1 MSEKTRQFLIKVLH
15 EDMNLSID
23 DDSLTPDLPLG
34 SAGIGLESLDFIQL
48 GMEADSELGVA
59 VPDEDISVI
68 ASLTVGGFLDY
79 LDQRLGLGDPSAPGT
94 LGAPDTPDVPRMPPS
109 TLRDVLAANTQVG
122 ITETTPLDEEF
133 VLDSLALTWVL
144 YVLKEHYGLAPDP
157 EDPRLSGDTTIERIA
172 GYANELRTRGQRD
185 E

>member
-79 LDQRLGLGDPSAPGT
+79 LDQRLGIGDASDAGAPGG
-94 LGAPDTPDVPRMPPS
+94 LPMPPS
-109 TLRDVLAANTQVG
+109 KLRDVLAANTQVG
-122 ITETTPLDEEF
+122 ITQATALDEEF

-172 GYANELRTRGQRD
+172 GYVNELRISGRRD